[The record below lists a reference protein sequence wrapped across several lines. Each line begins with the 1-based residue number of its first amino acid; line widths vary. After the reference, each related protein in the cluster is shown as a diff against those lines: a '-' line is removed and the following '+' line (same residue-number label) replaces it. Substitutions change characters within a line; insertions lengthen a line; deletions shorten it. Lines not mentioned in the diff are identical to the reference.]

1 MKEESMPKRK
11 NEIDKLVDKSK
22 QYLVDEAVELV
33 KKTAKAKFDET
44 VDVHIKLGID
54 PKKSE
59 QLVRGTVV
67 LPNGTGKT
75 KKVAVIAK
83 GEKVKEAEEAGADVV
98 GAEDLMEKISKGWMD
113 FDVLVSTPDMMK
125 ELSKL
130 GKVLGP
136 KGLMPNPKAGT
147 VSFDLAKTVKEL
159 KGGRIEFKN
168 DDFGIIHSAVG
179 KASFEKEKL
188 AENLKT
194 LIETVVKSKPSA
206 IKGIYIESISISST
220 MGPGIK
226 LNLTQKF

>member
-1 MKEESMPKRK
+1 MPKRK

>member
-1 MKEESMPKRK
+1 MPKRK

-22 QYLVDEAVELV
+22 QYLIEEAVELV
-33 KKTAKAKFDET
+33 KKAAKAKFDET

-59 QLVRGTVV
+59 QLVRSTVV
-67 LPNGTGKT
+67 LPHGTGKT

-83 GEKVKEAEEAGADVV
+83 GEKIKEAEAAGADVV

-125 ELSKL
+125 DLSKL

-147 VSFDLAKTVKEL
+147 VSFDLAKTVKEV

-168 DDFGIIHSAVG
+168 DDYGIIHSAVG
-179 KASFEKEKL
+179 KASFDKEKL
-188 AENLKT
+188 AENLRA
-194 LIETVVKSKPSA
+194 LIETVIKSKPSA